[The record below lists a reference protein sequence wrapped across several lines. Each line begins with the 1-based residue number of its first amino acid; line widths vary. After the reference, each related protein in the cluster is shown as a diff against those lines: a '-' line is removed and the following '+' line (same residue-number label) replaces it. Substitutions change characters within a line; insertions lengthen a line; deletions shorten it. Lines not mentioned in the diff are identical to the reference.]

1 MGVWIVYFCR
11 RVLQSLNGEN
21 KQRRKHHA
29 FLFLFTELSGACNS
43 QKQTFMKK
51 LFSISMSIMACA
63 LLCTSCDESS
73 KELVLSNS
81 SVNLHYE
88 ESKYVYVVGEN
99 GTAMWESGNEFVA
112 SVSNGTITGNH
123 VGETFVSA
131 NVNGKTAICQ
141 VEVTP
146 QYYTYVEPIMQWGIS
161 PSELKNIKGTP
172 DQTLSSGTLAYY
184 QDMNK
189 GIIEM
194 YTFKNN
200 QLTSCGVM
208 LNTKNSDVGRFLVER
223 YQAISEKDGVFVLI
237 NAMSLDEATL
247 GVGFQVAS
255 SSSGSYFLVT
265 YIPWNNSSNSPAK
278 KMPQFNVNKSSEIDE
293 IAAMLL

>member
-1 MGVWIVYFCR
+1 
-11 RVLQSLNGEN
+11 
-21 KQRRKHHA
+21 
-29 FLFLFTELSGACNS
+29 
-43 QKQTFMKK
+43 MKK

-63 LLCTSCDESS
+63 FFCASCDESS
-73 KELVLSNS
+73 NELVLSDS
-81 SVNLHYE
+81 YVNLHYDE
-88 ESKYVYVVGEN
+88 TKYVYVVGEN
-99 GTAMWESGNEFVA
+99 GTTLWESGNEFVA
-112 SVSNGTITGNH
+112 SVNSGTITGNH

-161 PSELKNIKGTP
+161 PNELKNIKGTP

-184 QDMNK
+184 QDTNK

-200 QLTSCGVM
+200 KLTSCGVM
-208 LNTKNSDVGRFLVER
+208 LNTKNSDVGSFLVER
-223 YQAISEKDGVFVLI
+223 YQVISEQDGMFVLV

-247 GVGFQVAS
+247 GVGFQIVS

-278 KMPQFNVNKSSEIDE
+278 KIQQSNVNKSSEIDE